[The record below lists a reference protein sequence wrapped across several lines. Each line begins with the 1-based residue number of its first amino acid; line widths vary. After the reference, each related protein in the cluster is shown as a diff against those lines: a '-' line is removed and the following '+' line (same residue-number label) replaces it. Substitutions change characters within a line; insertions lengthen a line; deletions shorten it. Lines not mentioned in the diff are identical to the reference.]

1 MTKITAALIDFG
13 GVIAEEGFREGLLE
27 IGRRN
32 GLDPDRFFHDAE
44 RIIAGTGY
52 LTGAAGEGEFWETLR
67 RETGIRG
74 RDAVLRREILRRF
87 TLRPSMLAWLDRL
100 RAAGLTVAIL
110 SDQTNWLEEIDSSTG
125 LFRRVD
131 RVFNSYRL
139 GKSKRDASLFDDV
152 CIELGSPP
160 ADTLFVDDNP
170 GHIERA
176 ASRGL
181 RTILFTDIGD
191 FERRFRMLVG
201 TIAGEI

>member
-1 MTKITAALIDFG
+1 MGRITAVLIDFG
-13 GVIAEEGFREGLLE
+13 GVIAEEGFREGLQE

-52 LTGAAGEGEFWETLR
+52 LTGRADEAEYWEVVR
-67 RETGIRG
+67 RETGIG
-74 RDAVLRREILRRF
+74 EQDAAMRDEILRRF
-87 TLRPSMLAWLDRL
+87 TVRPAMLAWLDRL
-100 RAAGLTVAIL
+100 RAARITVAIL
-110 SDQTNWLEEIDSSTG
+110 SDQTNWLDEIDAATG

-131 RVFNSYRL
+131 RVFNSFRL

-152 CIELGSPP
+152 CAALGISPVN
-160 ADTLFVDDNP
+160 ALFVDDNP

-181 RTILFTDIGD
+181 RTILFTDTGD
-191 FERRFRMLVG
+191 FERRLRSMLPQLPSR
-201 TIAGEI
+201 